1 MKFGGNLAFLLLI
14 LWLPGCRPSDP
25 SVTPQ
30 SNTGRD
36 PIETSEKSKQLA
48 GDKST
53 VASDPTPDPFRQQ
66 IAAAV
71 AARDPQSLR
80 SIARQAMLTA
90 GDRPSNYEELGDA
103 WNALG
108 ETSDAIEMFETAI
121 EISDLP
127 SADLFEK
134 TGHAYMAQ
142 GRAFDTIELMKR
154 CVELHPDDAGRRVSL
169 VGLMISQAL
178 ERDAMM
184 HLQYLIQRG
193 QAGISELVIA
203 SDSSRPQADDRMCE
217 QALKL
222 NPSDLRPQYA
232 LTRFDAY
239 KHRWTKV
246 LEQLKP
252 VVKQH
257 PEFTPA
263 WAFLTRAAVEEN
275 DTETLQ
281 QIALQPFAADY
292 EEHPQVWLARGVW
305 ANRNGDPLLAVA
317 AFTEAVRLDPNHH
330 EALTK
335 LTAALASSGNLDLSQ
350 KVAVRAGQVN
360 ELRDAIDGFLG
371 WRRNSQRLAV
381 VVAEKLQALGR
392 HWEAV
397 VWLRAAFA
405 LPQDPAENLQ
415 DTYAAARSQLTGKT
429 PWQTFDTKWLP
440 TKSDTQERL
449 AEAAERGWFSRLSED
464 DRSTLAASNTPKRP
478 APTRTISDRGYRLID
493 EAATRGLNHTVGLLR
508 PRPEDGLWLWQS
520 GLGGAGVLDLDLD
533 GWPDLHLTAS
543 GGKDGGKDG
552 GTPGKRNSQP
562 NTTARNLAGTFIDV
576 SSASGLADTGFTQGV
591 GIGDFNADGF
601 PDCLI
606 ANIGIN
612 TLYQNNGDGTFTN
625 VTRAMFDNPDDAMDP
640 EGTAKTQVG
649 TDPRNTWTSSTAIAD
664 IDQDGLADLIEVNYC
679 GGPTPY
685 QQRCLDEAVQE
696 YRSCQPISLRA
707 ERDRVHRNRGVLMGS
722 ALFEDQTDLWFANSD
737 PGRGLGILVGQIDGA
752 DGLDIYISND
762 MTANHFW
769 RFEPASKSL
778 HEQATIRGLAFN
790 HQSAAEASMG
800 IAASDADG
808 DLDLDLFVTHFTDE
822 SNTFY
827 EQVHEGLFQDTTESV
842 HLAETSQDMLGFGT
856 QFIDLDG
863 DAIDELV
870 IANGHIDDFSHDGLQ
885 YEMPA
890 QLFAIDRN
898 NEWQWVP
905 GSTAGPYFEEPRLG
919 RAMATLDANRD
930 GQTDLVITDLFR
942 PTALLINHTPRVT
955 KSLAVRVVG
964 VSSERDAIGTTVLVT
979 SSSGTQMRQRMAGS
993 GYQCSNEPTL
1003 TFAIPNNDSEVT
1015 MEVRWPSGSTQ
1026 NLTVAMPQ
1034 NDLLLIEPSLV
1045 R

>member
-1 MKFGGNLAFLLLI
+1 MKFGGNLAFILLI

-25 SVTPQ
+25 SNATP
-30 SNTGRD
+30 SSAGHAS
-36 PIETSEKSKQLA
+36 IETDAAPKEHTA
-48 GDKST
+48 GRHDVVSD
-53 VASDPTPDPFRQQ
+53 SDPHSFRRQ

-80 SIARQAMLTA
+80 SISRQAMLTA
-90 GDRPSNYEELGDA
+90 GDHADTYEELGDA

-108 ETSDAIEMFETAI
+108 ETSDAIEMFDTAI
-121 EISDLP
+121 EVSDLP
-127 SADLFEK
+127 AADLFEK

-142 GRAFDTIELMKR
+142 GRTFDTIELMKR

-169 VGLMISQAL
+169 LGLMISQAL
-178 ERDAMM
+178 ERDAMV

-193 QAGISELVIA
+193 QAGISELVIV
-203 SDSSRPQADDRMCE
+203 SDSSRPQADDKMCE

-232 LTRFDAY
+232 MTRFDAY
-239 KHRWTKV
+239 NHRWAKV

-281 QIALQPFAADY
+281 KIALQPFADDY

-305 ANRNGDPLLAVA
+305 ANRNGDSSLAVA

-335 LTAALASSGNLDLSQ
+335 LTAALASAGNLDLSQ
-350 KVAVRAGQVN
+350 KVAVRAGRVN

-429 PWQTFDTKWLP
+429 PWQTFDTQWLP
-440 TKSDTQERL
+440 TKSDTRERL
-449 AEAAERGWFSRLSED
+449 AAAAERGWFRRLSED
-464 DRSTLAASNTPKRP
+464 DRSTLEASNTPKRP
-478 APTRTISDRGYRLID
+478 APARTIRDRGYRLID
-493 EAATRGLNHTVGLLR
+493 EAANRGLNHTVGLQR

-533 GWPDLHLTAS
+533 GWPDLHLTAA
-543 GGKDGGKDG
+543 G
-552 GTPGKRNSQP
+552 GTPGRRDSQP

-625 VTRAMFDNPDDAMDP
+625 VTRWMFDRPDDAMTSDS
-640 EGTAKTQVG
+640 EARTDVG
-649 TDPRNTWTSSTAIAD
+649 TDPRNTWSSSTAIAD
-664 IDQDGLADLIEVNYC
+664 IDHDGLADLIEVNYC
-679 GGPTPY
+679 GSSSPY
-685 QQRCLDEAVQE
+685 QTRCLDQTIQA
-696 YRSCQPISLRA
+696 YRSCQPTTLPA
-707 ERDRVHRNRGVLMGS
+707 ERDRVHRNRGVLTGS
-722 ALFEDQTDLWFANSD
+722 SHFEDQTDLWFANSD

-752 DGLDIYISND
+752 DGLDVYISND

-808 DLDLDLFVTHFTDE
+808 DLDMDLFVTHFTDE

-827 EQVHEGLFQDTTESV
+827 EQVHEGLFQDTTEAV

-863 DAIDELV
+863 DAMDELV
-870 IANGHIDDFSHDGLQ
+870 IANGHIDDFSHDGVQ

-890 QLFAIDRN
+890 QLFAIDGN

-919 RAMATLDANRD
+919 RAMATLDADRD
-930 GQTDLVITDLFR
+930 GQTDLVVTDLFR
-942 PTALLINHTPRVT
+942 PTALLINQTPRVT
-955 KSLAVRVVG
+955 KALAVRVVG

-1015 MEVRWPSGSTQ
+1015 MEVRWPSGITQ
-1026 NLTVAMPQ
+1026 NLTLAMPE
-1034 NDLLLIEPSLV
+1034 NELLLVEPSSTQ
-1045 R
+1045 